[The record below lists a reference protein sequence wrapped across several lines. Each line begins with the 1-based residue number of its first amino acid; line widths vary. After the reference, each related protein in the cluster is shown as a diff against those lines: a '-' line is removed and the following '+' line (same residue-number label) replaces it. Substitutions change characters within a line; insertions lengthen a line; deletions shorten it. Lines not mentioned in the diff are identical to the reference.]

1 MSYSQMQSKG
11 VNKDKKHE
19 SESDGSVETHMVR
32 KSLTQPKG
40 VRWLERK

>member
-1 MSYSQMQSKG
+1 MQSKG

-32 KSLTQPKG
+32 KSLTQPICVEVQINGKPYQ
-40 VRWLERK
+40 